1 MYIVIM
7 VKLINSITSF
17 KRKMERLYINEFSW
31 SNSVIEELNDINME
45 CKRS

>member
-31 SNSVIEELNDINME
+31 RNSVIEELTDINME